1 MDIHLI
7 QIPEHYDIRIFP
19 QAVKDEIS
27 IKYKGREDLADVV
40 TFLNSNMVNADLH
53 LKDFVYYTQGTD
65 RIRQQK
71 FSDIFPEFN
80 KILNKNNILI

>member
-1 MDIHLI
+1 LI

-19 QAVKDEIS
+19 QEVKDEIS
-27 IKYKGREDLADVV
+27 KKYKDRRDLDNVV
-40 TFLNSNMVNADLH
+40 TFLNSNMVNAELH

-71 FSDIFPEFN
+71 FGNVFPEFN
-80 KILNKNNILI
+80 KILIKNNILI